1 MQWTSRQPFVPP
13 ALLDRLDRVR
23 LRRAALRYAAHG
35 WDVTPGAYLTGRR
48 FDCGRPGCT
57 ITGCHPALDSWA
69 ESATG
74 DPVRIA
80 AWWRRQAHTVLLP
93 TGVGFDV
100 LEVPASLGRR
110 VTGLEPAGTGP
121 VAGIAAGLGPVA
133 DTSAGRWMFLV
144 SPGRALRP
152 ELEHRLDV
160 IRHGLGSWIPA
171 PPNRM
176 LDGSVRWIVPPEQ
189 VQWRLPDADRVQELL
204 VAAARPR
211 SRPVI
216 PRQVSTSRRAA

>member
-35 WDVTPGAYLTGRR
+35 WDVTPGAYLAGRR

-74 DPVRIA
+74 DPIRIA

-110 VTGLEPAGTGP
+110 MTC
-121 VAGIAAGLGPVA
+121 LGPVA

-144 SPGRALRP
+144 RPGRALRP

-176 LDGSVRWIVPPEQ
+176 LDGSIRWTVPPEQ
-189 VQWRLPDADRVQELL
+189 VEWRLPDADRVQELL
-204 VAAARPR
+204 VAAARPS
-211 SRPVI
+211 SRPII